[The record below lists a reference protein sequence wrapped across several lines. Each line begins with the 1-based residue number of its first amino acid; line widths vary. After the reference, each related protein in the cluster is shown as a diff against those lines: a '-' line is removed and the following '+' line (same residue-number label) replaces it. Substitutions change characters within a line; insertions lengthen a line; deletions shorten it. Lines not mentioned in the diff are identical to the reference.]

1 VEEEIA
7 MVLNLNVVVALQV
20 VDWLRVVA
28 VVAEV
33 LRGVV
38 IVVVLCV
45 MDLEWSSL
53 GSNVVRWLNEVGSVG
68 VEAVAVIGMVVMMTL
83 MIILVV
89 VGGYDWLVMVVGV
102 WVAPVD
108 IASVPGVVRVL
119 SNWLLN
125 VESLVVVVVCSM
137 SNLLVWDLVDL
148 NSGVISMTVVIVIP
162 LMMILVVS

>member
-1 VEEEIA
+1 
-7 MVLNLNVVVALQV
+7 MVLNLDVVVALQV

>member
-1 VEEEIA
+1 MEEEIS

-45 MDLEWSSL
+45 MDLKWSSL

-68 VEAVAVIGMVVMMTL
+68 VEAVTVIGMVIIMAL
-83 MIILVV
+83 MIIFIV
-89 VGGYDWLVMVVGV
+89 VGGYDWLVMVVRV

-137 SNLLVWDLVDL
+137 ANLLVWDLVDL
-148 NSGVISMTVVIVIP
+148 NSGVISMTLVIVIP

>member
-1 VEEEIA
+1 
-7 MVLNLNVVVALQV
+7 MVLNLDVVVALQV
-20 VDWLRVVA
+20 VDWLRVVP

>member
-1 VEEEIA
+1 VEEEIS
-7 MVLNLNVVVALQV
+7 MVLNLNVVVTLQV

-38 IVVVLCV
+38 IVVVLRMV
-45 MDLEWSSL
+45 DLEWSSL
-53 GSNVVRWLNEVGSVG
+53 GSNVVRWFNEVGSVG
-68 VEAVAVIGMVVMMTL
+68 VEAVAVIGMVIVMAL
-83 MIILVV
+83 MIILIV